1 MHETINGLVASYGYT
16 LLVVLVG
23 LESFG
28 IPLPG
33 ETALVTAGA
42 FAALGRLNVAGVII
56 AAAAGAILGDNAGYW
71 LGRKGG
77 VALVHGYGR
86 HVGLDEAKLARVQ
99 GFFERHGA
107 KTVFIGRFVALLR
120 SWAAALAG
128 VACMPYHTFT
138 LYNALGGITWATVFG
153 ALGYAFGR
161 NLPVLER
168 YVGQASLAVVLL
180 GALVVVL
187 WLGARWFRE
196 HRDELAA
203 RASATWRRV
212 ANEPRFADFR
222 QRHAKLWTF
231 VAARFARG
239 EYLGLHLT
247 IGLLVSVVA
256 LWLFGGITE
265 DVIHHD
271 PLTLLDFRLAD
282 WLRAHETP
290 LGVRIAVAASL
301 VGSPVAMAALAIAV
315 ALLLVRRRWWITL
328 GGWLAAFAG
337 GAVLDWLLKT
347 IIQRPRPTG
356 AAAFLH
362 GVSFSFPSGHAMGSL
377 IGFGMLAYIVL
388 AYWPATRRHV
398 ALVIGLAVVLI
409 VAIGFS
415 RLYLGVHYFSDVVGG
430 YAAGLVWLATC
441 VSGVEVALRERKL
454 SPWQVGLHPRASR
467 DSMRSAT

>member
-1 MHETINGLVASYGYT
+1 MHETINGLVASYGYA

-42 FAALGRLNVAGVII
+42 FAALGRLNIAGVII

-77 VALVHGYGR
+77 IALIHRYGR
-86 HVGLDEAKLARVQ
+86 HVGLDDAKVARVQ
-99 GFFERHGA
+99 SFFERHGA
-107 KTVFIGRFVALLR
+107 KTVFIGRFIALLR

-138 LYNALGGITWATVFG
+138 LYNALGGLTWAALFG
-153 ALGYAFGR
+153 SLGYAFGR
-161 NLPVLER
+161 NLPRLER
-168 YVGQASLAVVLL
+168 YIGQASLVVVLL
-180 GALVVVL
+180 VALVVLL

-196 HRDELAA
+196 HRDEISA
-203 RASATWRRV
+203 RVSAGWRRV
-212 ANEPRFADFR
+212 ANDPRFADFR
-222 QRHAKLWTF
+222 QHHAKLWMF

-247 IGLLVSVVA
+247 IGLLVSLA
-256 LWLFGGITE
+256 GLWLFGGITE

-271 PLTLLDFRLAD
+271 PLTLLDLRLAD
-282 WLRAHETP
+282 WFRAHSTP
-290 LGVRIAVAASL
+290 VGVRIASVLSL
-301 VGSPVAMAALAIAV
+301 VGSPVTMAVLAVVV
-315 ALLLVRRRWWITL
+315 ALFLVRRRWWITL

-337 GAVLDWLLKT
+337 GGVLDWMLKT
-347 IIQRPRPTG
+347 IIHRPRPTG

-362 GVSFSFPSGHAMGSL
+362 GNSFSFPSGHALGSL

-388 AYWPATRRHV
+388 AYWPASRKHI
-398 ALVIGLAVVLI
+398 ALVIVVAFALI
-409 VAIGFS
+409 VAIGLS

-441 VSGVEVALRERKL
+441 VSGIEVALRERKL
-454 SPWQVGLHPRASR
+454 SPWQVGVDQRPVAEQ
-467 DSMRSAT
+467 SAQ

>member
-1 MHETINGLVASYGYT
+1 MHETINGLVASYGYA

-42 FAALGRLNVAGVII
+42 FAALGRLNLAGVII

-77 VALVHGYGR
+77 IALVHRYGR
-86 HVGLDEAKLARVQ
+86 HVGLDDAKLQRVH

-107 KTVFIGRFVALLR
+107 KTIFIGRFVALLR

-138 LYNALGGITWATVFG
+138 LYNALGGITWAAVFG
-153 ALGYAFGR
+153 SLGYVFGR
-161 NLPVLER
+161 NLPLLER
-168 YVGQASLAVVLL
+168 YVGQASLALVLL
-180 GALVVVL
+180 GALVVLL
-187 WLGARWFRE
+187 WLGARWFRD
-196 HRDELAA
+196 HRDEIAA
-203 RASATWRRV
+203 CASAAWRRI

-222 QRHAKLWTF
+222 QRHVRIWAF

-247 IGLLVSVVA
+247 IGLLVSLAA
-256 LWLFGGITE
+256 LWLFGGVTE

-271 PLTLLDFRLAD
+271 PLTLLDLRLAD
-282 WLRAHETP
+282 WFRTHATP
-290 LGVRIAVAASL
+290 VGVRIASAVSL
-301 VGSPVAMAALAIAV
+301 VGSPVAMAALAIAI
-315 ALLLVRRRWWITL
+315 AFLLAHRRWWITL

-337 GAVLDWLLKT
+337 GAVLDWMLKT

-362 GVSFSFPSGHAMGSL
+362 GESFSFPSGHAMGSL
-377 IGFGMLAYIVL
+377 IGFGMLAYVVL

-398 ALVIGLAVVLI
+398 AVVIGVAVALI
-409 VAIGFS
+409 IAIGLS

-430 YAAGLVWLATC
+430 YAAALVWLASC
-441 VSGVEVALRERKL
+441 ISGVEVALRERKI
-454 SPWQVGLHPRASR
+454 SPWQVGIDRRAVAR
-467 DSMRSAT
+467 QSAQ